1 MSANAMSAGAA
12 PGLAWRGSGGLI
24 RREVAPQIGWL
35 IIVLVVGFM
44 VVWPILQLQWRA
56 FAEGGSAFTRMGELP
71 RIGDT
76 VRTTIILALLS
87 STFAVVLGTML
98 AWCASLL
105 PRRVQKLGEL
115 APILPL
121 IVPAV
126 AAVTGWIFLLSPK
139 VGYLN
144 MMLRLT
150 PFFSGLEE
158 GPFDIYTVKWIV
170 LITGLLLSSFVY
182 VFVHTGLKNMGQELE
197 AAAAACGAA
206 PFRRLFTITLPLLR
220 PSIIFA
226 AGVVTLLGMG
236 QFTAP
241 LLLGRTSRID
251 VLTTEM
257 FHLTLRYPIDY
268 GLGAALGFPILV
280 AGLLVVLAQK
290 MALGEQRRYVVVSA
304 RSKYDIRQ
312 TSWWAAAVI
321 GVYFVITTVLPLLA
335 LTYVSL
341 SPFWSGSLVMTE
353 LTTRHWKSVLD
364 NPVLVNAVWTS
375 IKTSVIAIAILI
387 PLGFAMAYA
396 LLQSTRISRPIRL
409 AIDFLAT
416 LPIAVPASLLGFG
429 LLFAY
434 TRPPIQIY
442 GTAAVLVVTYITL
455 MIGHSTR
462 LQFTTLVATGQE
474 FLEASK
480 ACGAGAFRSLV
491 QVLLPLC
498 RTGIGATAALT
509 FVLLFHEFSASLMV
523 RSARTQVIGSVMYD
537 VWTGGVYSEVA
548 VLALIMVVVTVI
560 GVMIAIWIGGT
571 DSLKKM

>member
-1 MSANAMSAGAA
+1 MSANAISTAAA
-12 PGLAWRGSGGLI
+12 PGLAWRGSGGLL
-24 RREVAPQIGWL
+24 RREVAPQIGWMV
-35 IIVLVVGFM
+35 IVLVVGFM
-44 VVWPILQLQWRA
+44 VVWPILQLEWRA
-56 FAEGGSAFTRMGELP
+56 FADNGSAFGRMSELP

-87 STFAVVLGTML
+87 STFAVILGTTL

-105 PRRVQKLGEL
+105 PKPVQKIGEL

-150 PFFSGLEE
+150 PLFSGLEE

-182 VFVHTGLKNMGQELE
+182 VFVNNGLKNMGQELE

-290 MALGEQRRYVVVSA
+290 LALGEQRRFVVVSA

-312 TSWWAAAVI
+312 TSWWAAAFI
-321 GVYFVITTVLPLLA
+321 GIYFVITTVLPLLA

-341 SPFWSGSLVMTE
+341 SPFWSGSLTMTA
-353 LTTRHWKSVLD
+353 LTSRHWKSVLD

-387 PLGFAMAYA
+387 PLGFAMAFA
-396 LLQSTRISRPIRL
+396 LLQSTRISRPIRM

-434 TRPPIQIY
+434 TQPPIQIY

-455 MIGHSTR
+455 MVGHSTR

-480 ACGAGAFRSLV
+480 ACGAGPLRSLV
-491 QVLLPLC
+491 RVLLPLS

-548 VLALIMVVVTVI
+548 VLALIMVLVTVI
-560 GVMIAIWIGGT
+560 GVMIAVWIGGT

>member
-1 MSANAMSAGAA
+1 MNANAMSAGAA

-35 IIVLVVGFM
+35 IIVLLVGFM

-87 STFAVVLGTML
+87 STFAVVLGTLL